1 MFGSKNFSKPLAFSL
16 DFMYNRRM
24 TKTKTPMASEDLS
37 DPRGSGNLS
46 LQDCGMYV
54 FMDEVDS
61 DSIAPI
67 IEWIL
72 EQNYVVPVAERKQEL
87 LLMICSDGGELAAAF
102 ALIDV
107 MRSSAIPIKT
117 VGLGQIASSGLL
129 IFMAGAKGRRVL
141 TPNTSILSHQFSW
154 ANEGKAHE
162 LFATVREY
170 DLTQKRMLE
179 HYRSC
184 THLSDAKIKEFLLP
198 AQDRWLDAHEALK
211 LGICDKISYPQQPEP
226 VSKPTAKKV
235 KTK

>member
-1 MFGSKNFSKPLAFSL
+1 
-16 DFMYNRRM
+16 
-24 TKTKTPMASEDLS
+24 MASEDINDKIGGL
-37 DPRGSGNLS
+37 PS

-54 FMDEVDS
+54 FMDVVEPET
-61 DSIAPI
+61 IAPI

-87 LLMICSDGGELAAAF
+87 LLMICSEGGELASAF

-107 MRSSAIPIKT
+107 MRSSNIPIKT

-129 IFMAGAKGRRVL
+129 IFMTGTKGRRVL

-198 AQDRWLDAHEALK
+198 AQDRWLDANEALK
-211 LGICDKISYPQQPEP
+211 LGICDKITYPSHQPSVTKTP
-226 VSKPTAKKV
+226 VKKIATKKSTTKKA